1 VKKTIAIIGAEA
13 ETGAAIADKL
23 SENSYHLLLVSDEID
38 DKSQTVQNIKQNYLN
53 AEVEIVDCA
62 REGCWEADII
72 VLAIPY
78 YEIKEVVEK
87 INEVVTQKI
96 VVIISDEKESS
107 FSLKKTQELQRLL
120 PYSTIVTALYSPY
133 SLELFMI
140 SDNRMKSC
148 ILTAQTQVLFNTK

>member
-23 SENSYHLLLVSDEID
+23 SEDSYHLLLVSDEID
-38 DKSQTVQNIKQNYLN
+38 EKSQTVQNIKQNYLN
-53 AEVEIVDCA
+53 AEVEIIDCA

-78 YEIKEVVEK
+78 HEIKEVVEK

-96 VVIISDEKESS
+96 VVIISDEKEGS
-107 FSLKKTQELQRLL
+107 FSFKKTRELQRLL
-120 PYSTIVTALYSPY
+120 PYSAIVTAVYNPY
-133 SLELFMI
+133 SHEPCII
-140 SDNRMKSC
+140 SDDKMSEIFSER
-148 ILTAQTQVLFNTK
+148 